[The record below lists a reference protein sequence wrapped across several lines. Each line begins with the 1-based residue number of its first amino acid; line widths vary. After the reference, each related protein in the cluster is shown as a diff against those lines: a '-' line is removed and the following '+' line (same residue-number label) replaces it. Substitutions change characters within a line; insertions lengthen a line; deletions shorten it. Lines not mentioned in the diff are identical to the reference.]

1 MGYRPDGA
9 GRVGDVISGG
19 GHGYLIRTGN
29 YYAVGTEPGG
39 LPVLTERWADAS
51 WWRNDTKARQWADR
65 HLLPRR
71 RPVEVTRVQF
81 PTSHGG
87 RQT

>member
-1 MGYRPDGA
+1 MTVRPDDA

-19 GHGYLIRTGN
+19 GHGFLIRTGR
-29 YYAVGTEPGG
+29 YYAVGTSKGR
-39 LPVLTERWADAS
+39 PVLTERWSEAS
-51 WWRNDTKARQWADR
+51 WWRNDSKARQWADD
-65 HLLPRR
+65 HLLARHNP
-71 RPVEVTRVQF
+71 PEITRVQF